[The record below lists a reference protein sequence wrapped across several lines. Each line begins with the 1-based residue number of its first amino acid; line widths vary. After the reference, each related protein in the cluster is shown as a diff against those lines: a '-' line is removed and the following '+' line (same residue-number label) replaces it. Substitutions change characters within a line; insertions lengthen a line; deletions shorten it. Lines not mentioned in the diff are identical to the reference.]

1 VHQKAYCSLTFCSLT
16 TMVRI
21 GMASLVQFCR
31 VSPATSLTL
40 SAVLACCVLL
50 IGLTGRAYAQSSLPS
65 EVLAPI
71 SIQPN
76 IAALQAQGHVFELG
90 EVCKLLSGKAGI
102 IKRDACHRWYCG
114 RTNYQDITD
123 WKPNFAAEAG
133 CEWHL
138 AGIHCLCQR
147 PGARAPAK

>member
-1 VHQKAYCSLTFCSLT
+1 MTFCSLT
-16 TMVRI
+16 AMVRI
-21 GMASLVQFCR
+21 GMASPVQFCR
-31 VSPATSLTL
+31 SPAATSLTV
-40 SAVLACCVLL
+40 SAALVLACCVLL
-50 IGLTGRAYAQSSLPS
+50 LTGHAYAQSSAPS
-65 EVLAPI
+65 EVVAPI
-71 SIQPN
+71 AVQPN
-76 IAALQAQGHVFELG
+76 IAALQAQGHVFKLG
-90 EVCKLLSGKAGI
+90 EACNLLSGKAGI

-133 CEWHL
+133 CEWQL